1 LLLPYQGAVKFST
14 ALHGCE
20 PPRTLKQCRPRLAEQ
35 AQKSEFSQHFYF
47 IFTKS
52 SQCLTHHFALDLLTA
67 VEAQMKTMGETLR
80 PALAVGLL
88 SMSLLLAACGDSD
101 GNNDSDLRVLHTSK
115 DAPPVNVRVDNR
127 QVISDLDYAAGSGY
141 VEVRSG
147 TNSVVVEAIIP
158 GGNADVISV
167 PALEFEN
174 NQRYN
179 ILAINDT
186 ATIDTLVVEESA
198 AAPSSTEVAIAV
210 VHASTN
216 ADAVDVYVTAPGAL
230 LNGSSPTFTF
240 DYTDVV
246 DAGAL
251 PAGLYQI
258 RVALQGELDPDANA
272 VYDSG
277 TIDLSAFAGEKL
289 LIAAISSVTD
299 TELATSPIKLLAATD
314 TANLVLVDE
323 ATLIGARVTHLSP
336 DAGPVD
342 VFANGAKLISDLE
355 YTETFP
361 SETLADAA
369 DPSYS
374 DYANVPAGDYAF
386 DVVAPAS
393 PTSTVGD
400 SVYNAQLPLAS
411 GVDYSVIALGNVA
424 DGLDGPGNGTAFG
437 LLPMIDENRA
447 VVTQASVKI
456 LHAAP
461 AAGDVDIYVTAAGD
475 FSAADV
481 IAGLAGDPLLDEF
494 AFGDLTPYV
503 TLAPGDYDIR
513 VIAGGAAAINVEGLT
528 LGPGL
533 VATVIARQDEAP
545 GPTPFGA
552 VLLTN

>member
-1 LLLPYQGAVKFST
+1 
-14 ALHGCE
+14 
-20 PPRTLKQCRPRLAEQ
+20 
-35 AQKSEFSQHFYF
+35 
-47 IFTKS
+47 
-52 SQCLTHHFALDLLTA
+52 
-67 VEAQMKTMGETLR
+67 MKITGKTLR
-80 PALAVGLL
+80 PALAAGVLTL
-88 SMSLLLAACGDSD
+88 SLLLAACGDND
-101 GNNDSDLRVLHTSK
+101 GNNDSDLRVIHTSK

-127 QVISDLDYAAGSGY
+127 QVISDLDYATSSGY

-147 TNSVVVEAIIP
+147 TNSVAVEAIIP
-158 GGNADVISV
+158 GGNADVITV

-179 ILAINDT
+179 VLAINDT
-186 ATIDTLVVEESA
+186 ATIEALVVAESA
-198 AAPSSTEVAIAV
+198 AAPSATEVAIAV

-216 ADAVDVYVTAPGAL
+216 AGAVDVYVSAPGAL
-230 LNGSSPTFTF
+230 LNGSNPTFTV
-240 DYTDVV
+240 DYKGVV

-251 PAGLYQI
+251 PADLYQI

-277 TIDLSAFAGEKL
+277 TIDLSGYAGEKL

-314 TANLVLVDE
+314 TASLILLDE

-342 VFANGAKLISDLE
+342 VFANAAKLISDLE

-361 SETLADAA
+361 SGTLAAAA
-369 DPSYS
+369 DPGYS
-374 DYANVPAGDYAF
+374 DYANVAAGDYAF

-400 SVYNAQLPLAS
+400 SVYNSQLSLAS

-424 DGLDGPGNGTAFG
+424 DGLDGPGSGNAFG

-461 AAGDVDIYVTAAGD
+461 AAGDVDVYVTPAGD

-503 TLAPGDYDIR
+503 TLATGDYDIR
-513 VIAGGAAAINVEGLT
+513 VIAGGTAAINVEGLT

-545 GPTPFGA
+545 GPTPFGV